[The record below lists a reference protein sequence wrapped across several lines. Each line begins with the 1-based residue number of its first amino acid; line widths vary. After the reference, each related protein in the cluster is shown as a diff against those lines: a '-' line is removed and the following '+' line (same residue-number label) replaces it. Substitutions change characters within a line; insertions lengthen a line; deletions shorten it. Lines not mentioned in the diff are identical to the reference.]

1 MKIELIG
8 GCKKDELETRI
19 QKVAA
24 AGKLSRFK
32 GNVFETLENC
42 NDYEKNLKLISRIIN
57 MGHKSI
63 IEHDYLV
70 FAICDVT
77 PIIEQT
83 IIGNRLTS
91 FTIKSRREVDFR
103 NAGFYMPEF
112 RNIELKEHEK
122 NKELKEKYYNHMKE
136 LFNTYGDFVD
146 SGINVEDAR
155 FILPYC
161 FHSNIIM
168 GLDARQLEK
177 MIISFIYGPLSKM
190 QEIKELGNKLFDIV
204 KQYVPYLV
212 GQIEKQEENSKNPF
226 EYMESIIQRPEIK
239 IEEKAR
245 LVSYTPNP
253 DDIILKSSIMYHYQ
267 CSEKEAEK
275 ILEKSEKTDKEYK
288 QKCMNIIL
296 HKTENRELEQV
307 SFTFQIPISLSI
319 LTHITRHRMHS
330 LLVPDFKNYIIP
342 ASIKANSEFEK
353 KFKEAQ
359 VKNAKVYE
367 EFKEQGI
374 AREDLIYFYLGCQML
389 NIITTMNG
397 RSLQWILH
405 LRCCNKAQWQIRK
418 IANEMA
424 TQVKEVAPLLG
435 KGLGPTC
442 MTDLYCNEG
451 KESCGLIDKLLEKAD
466 KK

>member
-1 MKIELIG
+1 
-8 GCKKDELETRI
+8 
-19 QKVAA
+19 
-24 AGKLSRFK
+24 
-32 GNVFETLENC
+32 
-42 NDYEKNLKLISRIIN
+42 
-57 MGHKSI
+57 
-63 IEHDYLV
+63 
-70 FAICDVT
+70 
-77 PIIEQT
+77 
-83 IIGNRLTS
+83 
-91 FTIKSRREVDFR
+91 
-103 NAGFYMPEF
+103 
-112 RNIELKEHEK
+112 
-122 NKELKEKYYNHMKE
+122 
-136 LFNTYGDFVD
+136 
-146 SGINVEDAR
+146 
-155 FILPYC
+155 
-161 FHSNIIM
+161 
-168 GLDARQLEK
+168 
-177 MIISFIYGPLSKM
+177 
-190 QEIKELGNKLFDIV
+190 
-204 KQYVPYLV
+204 
-212 GQIEKQEENSKNPF
+212 
-226 EYMESIIQRPEIK
+226 
-239 IEEKAR
+239 
-245 LVSYTPNP
+245 
-253 DDIILKSSIMYHYQ
+253 
-267 CSEKEAEK
+267 
-275 ILEKSEKTDKEYK
+275 
-288 QKCMNIIL
+288 MNIIL

-330 LLVPDFKNYIIP
+330 LLVPEFLPMWDFKNYIIP

-466 KK
+466 KKLK